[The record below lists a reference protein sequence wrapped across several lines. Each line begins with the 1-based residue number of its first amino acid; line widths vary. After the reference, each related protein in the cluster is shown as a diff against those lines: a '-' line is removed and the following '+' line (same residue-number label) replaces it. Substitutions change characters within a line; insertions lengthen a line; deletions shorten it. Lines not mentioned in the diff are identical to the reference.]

1 MSVRVYVGNLPK
13 DIEREQLE
21 QVFSDHSEEIVS
33 VKLVTDRKTGKCR
46 GFGFVTLKTD
56 EQADAIVEK
65 FGSYV
70 LEDNTLKVE
79 KALPRSKG
87 KDDDSSSN
95 GSGGRRKSGKSNNR
109 SKSSSSSEA
118 AQPDPRWADELEK
131 LKELL
136 ATQTTG
142 S

>member
-1 MSVRVYVGNLPK
+1 LPK

-21 QVFSDHSEEIVS
+21 EVFSDHSEEIVS

-46 GFGFVTLKTD
+46 GFGFVTLKND

-65 FGSYV
+65 FGNYV
-70 LEDNTLKVE
+70 LQDNTLKVE

-87 KDDDSSSN
+87 KEDDTSSGSSN
-95 GSGGRRKSGKSNNR
+95 RRKGGKSNR
-109 SKSSSSSEA
+109 SKSSSSGSEA

-131 LKELL
+131 LKEML

>member
-21 QVFSDHSEEIVS
+21 AVFADHSEDIVS

-56 EQADAIVEK
+56 EQADALVAK
-65 FGSYV
+65 FSDFV
-70 LEDNTLKVE
+70 LQESQLKIE

-87 KDDDSSSN
+87 KEESDSDSN
-95 GSGGRRKSGKSNNR
+95 RRKPASKGR
-109 SKSSSSSEA
+109 SKPAASSAEA

-131 LKELL
+131 LKQLL

>member
-21 QVFSDHSEEIVS
+21 AVFAEHSDDIVS

-65 FGSYV
+65 FSDFV
-70 LEDNTLKVE
+70 LQDSTLKIE

-87 KDDDSSSN
+87 KEE
-95 GSGGRRKSGKSNNR
+95 SGDTNRRKSPA
-109 SKSSSSSEA
+109 KSSSRSKPTSSGAEA
-118 AQPDPRWADELEK
+118 AKPDPRWADDLEK
-131 LKELL
+131 LKQML